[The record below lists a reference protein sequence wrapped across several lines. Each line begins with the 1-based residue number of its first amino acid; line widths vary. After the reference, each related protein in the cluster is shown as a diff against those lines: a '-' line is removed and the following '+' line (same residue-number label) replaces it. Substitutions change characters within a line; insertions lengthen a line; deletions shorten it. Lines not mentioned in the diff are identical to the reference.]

1 MYTFLVIVIIFV
13 LIAYKVLLNRK
24 RRKEPVIEVCEHEEI
39 NDLSTFENPYKRR
52 CNKCGKVFNSK
63 RRE

>member
-1 MYTFLVIVIIFV
+1 MYILLVIIFV

-24 RRKEPVIEVCEHEEI
+24 RRKEPVIEVCRHEEI
-39 NDLSTFENPYKRR
+39 KDLSTFENPYRRR
-52 CNKCGKVFNSK
+52 CNSCGKVFNSK